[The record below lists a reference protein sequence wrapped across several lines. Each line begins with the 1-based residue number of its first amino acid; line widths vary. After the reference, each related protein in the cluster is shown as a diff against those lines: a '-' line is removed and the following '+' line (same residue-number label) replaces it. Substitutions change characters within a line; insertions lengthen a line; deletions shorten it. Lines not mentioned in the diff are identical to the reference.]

1 MSTLSIIGAGN
12 MARAIAIRALAGGNR
27 VQLVA
32 QDKGKA
38 DVLAAELTGEV
49 SAGTVGD
56 PLSGELV
63 VLAVPYDAATPLV
76 TQYADQLDGKVV
88 VDITNPV
95 DWASFD
101 RLVVPGDSSGAEEI
115 AKAAPSGA
123 RVVKAFNTTFA
134 GTLAA
139 GQVAGQP
146 LDVLIAGD
154 DSSAKQAVADVV
166 SAAGLRPIDV
176 GLLHRAQQL
185 EHAGFLHMV
194 LQEPLGTGYGSAL
207 RFLA

>member
-146 LDVLIAGD
+146 LDVATRARRLPAHGAAGAAGHRLWQRTALPCLNL
-154 DSSAKQAVADVV
+154 SGSGWFVPAIRADVAV
-166 SAAGLRPIDV
+166 SFEGRWHRRLLR
-176 GLLHRAQQL
+176 R
-185 EHAGFLHMV
+185 
-194 LQEPLGTGYGSAL
+194 
-207 RFLA
+207 